1 MHVGR
6 LFTNA
11 NCTRKFQESSQTTV
25 GISLYFCFPLKVGG
39 IKKPKKIHYL
49 HGGAEMSNFCY
60 AHPINPP
67 PNRSTVATSRA
78 FWIQCQKKLGVAK
91 S

>member
-25 GISLYFCFPLKVGG
+25 GVGG